1 MVHPNANYHRYQ
13 DFEVT
18 LVAVNKQSTLVHSS
32 PCLLSHS
39 LVLVGNSVVTRAIIV
54 VYFRYSKT
62 MASLAFQKFKA
73 MEERSTMKG
82 SDGYENDG
90 ESNSVARPPKRRSLI
105 GSLASRF
112 ENDQQKEEKRRKQ
125 NLQKKVGI
133 LAYYYL
139 FYNFSLTPITN
150 DLQTNLDLL

>member
-18 LVAVNKQSTLVHSS
+18 LAAVNKQSTFCSFK
-32 PCLLSHS
+32 PMLLSHS
-39 LVLVGNSVVTRAIIV
+39 LVRVGNNVVTRAYNC
-54 VYFRYSKT
+54 YFRYSKT

-90 ESNSVARPPKRRSLI
+90 GSNSVARPPKRRSLI

-112 ENDQQKEEKRRKQ
+112 ENDHQKEEKRRKQ

-150 DLQTNLDLL
+150 DLYLHI

>member
-1 MVHPNANYHRYQ
+1 
-13 DFEVT
+13 
-18 LVAVNKQSTLVHSS
+18 
-32 PCLLSHS
+32 
-39 LVLVGNSVVTRAIIV
+39 
-54 VYFRYSKT
+54 

-82 SDGYENDG
+82 SDGNENDG
-90 ESNSVARPPKRRSLI
+90 GSNSVARPPKRRSLI

-133 LAYYYL
+133 LPYVIP
-139 FYNFSLTPITN
+139 FFTI
-150 DLQTNLDLL
+150 LL

>member
-1 MVHPNANYHRYQ
+1 
-13 DFEVT
+13 
-18 LVAVNKQSTLVHSS
+18 
-32 PCLLSHS
+32 
-39 LVLVGNSVVTRAIIV
+39 
-54 VYFRYSKT
+54 

-82 SDGYENDG
+82 SDGHENDG

-125 NLQKKVGI
+125 NQQKKVGI
-133 LAYYYL
+133 LCIRPNI
-139 FYNFSLTPITN
+139 FYNFTLTPITTLRILFFKQWPRN
-150 DLQTNLDLL
+150 PGFFITPAAEKTKTQRKKLKPKTQGKNSIAGRNQVATKHKK